1 MNRHIE
7 KSIEKWYNISA
18 FQYIDERVARTVPQ
32 ITLNNEKPNITK
44 MFGFFCI

>member
-18 FQYIDERVARTVPQ
+18 FKYIDERVC
-32 ITLNNEKPNITK
+32 INFSSNYEKPNITK